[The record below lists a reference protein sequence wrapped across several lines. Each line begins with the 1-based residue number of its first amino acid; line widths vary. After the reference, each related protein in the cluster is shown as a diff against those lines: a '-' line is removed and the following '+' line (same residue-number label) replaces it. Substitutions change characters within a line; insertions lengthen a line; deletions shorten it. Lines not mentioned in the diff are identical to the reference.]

1 MKDKITFNYNHPE
14 MNSNEMFVTNTA
26 NPNMDNIGWKSKRL
40 GVIAYNTDGKPV
52 NGLYPVFKST
62 LEA

>member
-1 MKDKITFNYNHPE
+1 
-14 MNSNEMFVTNTA
+14 
-26 NPNMDNIGWKSKRL
+26 MDNIGWKSKRL